1 MLPDRIEAGSEI
13 DTGDGDILDGDPRV
27 LLFMQSDRNR
37 ELLVEMLAGEYEVE
51 TATSVEALDRTFD
64 CCVFDTHEF
73 NRVAGTIQSRRDTSS
88 PIFLPFVLL
97 VGSGTVADAVEVWEY
112 VDDVIELPVDKA
124 ALRARLE
131 NLVDR
136 RRTSLELA
144 EREAELADTV
154 EDLRLKERAMDEAP
168 IGITIAGPD
177 HDGDNPLLYANEQF
191 ETITGYDSGIIGKDC
206 RFLQG
211 GETSEATM
219 QQMRE
224 AIEAEEPVSVDVLN
238 YRQNGQKFWNDLDI
252 APIHDDET
260 SVTHYVGFQTEITE
274 RKIRE
279 QRLEVLNRVL
289 SHNLRNKMS
298 IIQGYL
304 TLLRDEYPPKE
315 VPESV
320 SKIES
325 AAGNLLGL
333 AESVQDI
340 ERTLRV
346 SQADA
351 GVVDLATWVDQM
363 VSAFRDRF
371 PAVRFEI
378 DAPTDEPCEVA
389 VVGLTTAIEEA
400 IENAVKHNT
409 SEDPTVEIAIE
420 RRSQDWIDIRIADNG
435 PGIPSQE
442 LEVLKRGEK
451 PLRHADRLGIWLMY
465 WVVSRAGGEFSV
477 DGEEDGT
484 ELRFSV
490 PAHPD

>member
-1 MLPDRIEAGSEI
+1 MLPDSRDRGNEVKANG
-13 DTGDGDILDGDPRV
+13 GDSMAGDPRI
-27 LLFMQSDRNR
+27 LLFMQPGRNR
-37 ELLVEMLAGEYEVE
+37 ELLSDTLATDYEVE
-51 TATSVEALDRTFD
+51 TTTTVEALDRTFD
-64 CCVFDTHEF
+64 CCIFDTHEF

-88 PIFLPFVLL
+88 PVFLPFVLL
-97 VGSGTVADAVEVWEY
+97 VGEGQVGDSVEVWEY
-112 VDDVIELPVDKA
+112 VDDIIELPVQKP

-144 EREAELADTV
+144 EREAELAETV
-154 EDLRLKERAMDEAP
+154 DDLRMKERAMDEAP
-168 IGITIAGPD
+168 IGITIAGPNQN
-177 HDGDNPLLYANEQF
+177 GGNPLIYANAQF
-191 ETITGYDSGIIGKDC
+191 EAITGYDSNLLGKDC

-211 GETSEATM
+211 PETSEATVR
-219 QQMRE
+219 QMRE
-224 AIEAEEPVSVDVLN
+224 AIDAEQAISVDVLN
-238 YRQNGQKFWNDLDI
+238 YRRNGQKFWNDLDI
-252 APIHDDET
+252 APIHDDT
-260 SVTHYVGFQTEITE
+260 GQVTHYVGFQTAITE

-304 TLLRDEYPPKE
+304 TLLEDEYPAGE

-320 SKIES
+320 SKIET

-346 SQADA
+346 SQANA
-351 GVVDLATWVDQM
+351 PVIDLATWVEQM
-363 VSAFRDRF
+363 VSAFRDQF
-371 PAVRFEI
+371 PAARFEI
-378 DAPTDEPCEVA
+378 DTPTDDRCEAA

-409 SEDPTVEIAIE
+409 NPEPAVEIAIE
-420 RRSQDWIDIRIADNG
+420 RRSTDWIDIKITDDG
-435 PGIPSQE
+435 PGIPSSE
-442 LEVLKRGEK
+442 LEVLQRGEE

-465 WVVSRAGGEFSV
+465 WVVSRAGGEFDV
-477 DGEEDGT
+477 GGDDGT
-484 ELRFSV
+484 ELRLSV